1 MRRVICPV
9 CKTGFEARITRENYA
24 INCVSC
30 GIAFNAAQYLPK
42 EEFQAISERRAS
54 AGLPSRFDRGTYA
67 LGSVIRPADTPP
79 VVQPV
84 SPETRTG
91 GLAFMFEEPEAVRSA
106 APAPAAVSVPSDAA
120 SVKSSP
126 PVDAPQFEARNPE
139 PVKPAPEPQRSR
151 PRSFLEASVTTSRRR
166 ALSPVTGSQSAV
178 ATGPLASPPSQVTS
192 SPYSRSRIPERQ
204 TGEPVYNS
212 WLLRASQVGQPTPLV
227 DSQEAKPLDAKGGD
241 ANASPDGAADGGVPA
256 GRRVEAR
263 KQRPPLMEGPFGDY
277 EIEGELARGGVG
289 AVFRAK
295 QISTGKPVAL
305 KVLLDGE
312 DADEIDRERFRH
324 ECETAKSLNLP
335 GMVQI
340 LDVGEV
346 DSKPYMAMELV
357 EGRSL
362 DKLIPERTLS
372 VHECLV
378 IMAGVAETAG
388 ALHEAGYVH
397 RDVKP
402 GNILLDSYGT
412 PKLADFGLVKS
423 LDEVTRLTASGL
435 VCGTP
440 AYMAPEQARGDGKAV
455 DPHSDVWAL
464 GAVLYEML
472 TATPPFQ
479 ADNALRLM
487 LKITKEEPRPPRQLN
502 PKIPR
507 DVEAIVLKCLSK
519 NAERR
524 YPNGR
529 ALSEDLKRFLDG
541 QPVSVRQHPTVKRLW
556 RAAHERRGVALGV
569 GAGLVAVFLV
579 VAGLRIALAPPN
591 AESESVRGW
600 GAVERQDLDVAEEAF
615 RSAMKVDRHHARAH
629 LGLGR
634 VLASRALDP
643 VARKI
648 KDPGNY
654 REALNLTKRAAQ
666 LDPRLEAETAAQ
678 TGWLHMNAGLF
689 AEEVRERERAVE
701 LDSANPD
708 YYQALALAYWN
719 LGARGAA
726 SPGQLELYR
735 KAARAF
741 NTVLSLRQDYPK
753 TREYLQV
760 LQEQFLSRSSH
771 TASLGN

>member
-9 CKTGFEARITRENYA
+9 CKTGFESRITRENFA

-30 GIAFNAAQYLPK
+30 GIAFNAAQYLPT
-42 EEFQAISERRAS
+42 EEFQAISERRAA
-54 AGLPSRFDRGTYA
+54 AGSPSRFDRGTYA

-79 VVQPV
+79 AVQPV

-91 GLAFMFEEPEAVRSA
+91 GLAFMFEEPEPARPA
-106 APAPAAVSVPSDAA
+106 APVPAPA
-120 SVKSSP
+120 
-126 PVDAPQFEARNPE
+126 DAPSAKRAACTGGRPSETRIPE
-139 PVKPAPEPQRSR
+139 PAQPVNPVQDVPQPAR
-151 PRSFLEASVTTSRRR
+151 PRSFLEASVTTSRHR
-166 ALSPVTGSQSAV
+166 ALAPVTGNQSAV
-178 ATGPLASPPSQVTS
+178 ATGPLASPLPSHVAS

-212 WLLRASQVGQPTPLV
+212 WLLRASQVGQPSPLV
-227 DSQEAKPLDAKGGD
+227 DSQEAKPLGEKNGD
-241 ANASPDGAADGGVPA
+241 AAALPDGDGKNGAQSV

-346 DSKPYMAMELV
+346 DGKPYMAMELV

-397 RDVKP
+397 RNVKP

-455 DPHSDVWAL
+455 NPHSDVWAL

-502 PKIPR
+502 PKIPQGTSR
-507 DVEAIVLKCLSK
+507 PSSSSVCK
-519 NAERR
+519 RM
-524 YPNGR
+524 PNGAIR
-529 ALSEDLKRFLDG
+529 TD
-541 QPVSVRQHPTVKRLW
+541 
-556 RAAHERRGVALGV
+556 
-569 GAGLVAVFLV
+569 
-579 VAGLRIALAPPN
+579 
-591 AESESVRGW
+591 
-600 GAVERQDLDVAEEAF
+600 
-615 RSAMKVDRHHARAH
+615 ARC
-629 LGLGR
+629 
-634 VLASRALDP
+634 
-643 VARKI
+643 
-648 KDPGNY
+648 
-654 REALNLTKRAAQ
+654 
-666 LDPRLEAETAAQ
+666 
-678 TGWLHMNAGLF
+678 
-689 AEEVRERERAVE
+689 
-701 LDSANPD
+701 
-708 YYQALALAYWN
+708 
-719 LGARGAA
+719 
-726 SPGQLELYR
+726 
-735 KAARAF
+735 
-741 NTVLSLRQDYPK
+741 PK
-753 TREYLQV
+753 T
-760 LQEQFLSRSSH
+760 
-771 TASLGN
+771 